1 MSYMIIYLGF
11 RPGLWYMRGKLRD
24 SWVGKEGNQDLGFRS
39 SLLAWQV
46 KDQEFPCCGWVQSFY
61 VGLTQSLETSACHGH
76 NKKKKKKKKYS
87 ILDKVSLQSLRDMQ
101 VEVMCRQ
108 LDL

>member
-1 MSYMIIYLGF
+1 MIIYLGF

-46 KDQEFPCCGWVQSFY
+46 KDQACHCCGLGHSSY
-61 VGLTQSLETSACHGH
+61 VGLIPSLVTSARHWH
-76 NKKKKKKKKYS
+76 SQKKKVLNFGQGKLAKLERYAS
-87 ILDKVSLQSLRDMQ
+87 GGDV
-101 VEVMCRQ
+101 
-108 LDL
+108 

>member
-1 MSYMIIYLGF
+1 MIIYLGF

-46 KDQEFPCCGWVQSFY
+46 KDQACHCCG
-61 VGLTQSLETSACHGH
+61 LGH
-76 NKKKKKKKKYS
+76 SSYITKPGNLCTPLAQPKKKKYS